1 MSSAP
6 FPSMKSNSV
15 YFVDG
20 SLPDLAAL
28 LAGLPAGAEVHLLT
42 PGQDG
47 MQLLADTLQGRTG
60 MDAIHLLT
68 HGSAGSLSLGSTVL
82 TSANLAYYSAQW
94 ATVQAALSEQGD
106 FLIYGCNVAEGDV
119 GATFIHQLSSLTGA
133 HSGTSGSEV
142 FIGGNYIK
150 LGISAVG
157 FFGTNASKPA
167 GFIGTSAPVV
177 SGAMQPGQVLTANVS
192 SIADADVVA
201 PGATNNQA
209 PSLTGDGAFPAT
221 ALFSTVAVTTV
232 ESGQTIKTLTLSVSG
247 LQNGAL
253 EKLTVDGA
261 LIELS
266 TAITA
271 SITGGTLG
279 GMNYAIAMAGNSPD
293 TATVTLT
300 HTGLTPAQT
309 KTLIEDLALSS
320 DTTAGLRVVTLE
332 SLQYS
337 GGSSTATGLVCLSA
351 TVNVDTTLPGSNHAP
366 TATGD
371 LGAMVA
377 EGALVARTTADLAG
391 TDTEHAGGLKV
402 QLALAPAHGTLF
414 RDVNDNGEMDS
425 GEALDATSK
434 LALADVAAGRIK
446 YLHDGSENTTDS
458 FTFNLS
464 DGLALSDAEPQKA
477 IRQQPSRSPS
487 PRWTMPPPS
496 APRPWAP
503 APRPLAPT
511 PHPWA
516 PALLRWCLPK
526 G

>member
-1 MSSAP
+1 MSSAS

-15 YFVDG
+15 YFVDS

-28 LAGLPAGAEVHLLT
+28 LAGLPVGAEVYLLT

-82 TSANLAYYSAQW
+82 TSANLAHYSAQW
-94 ATVQAALSEQGD
+94 ATVQAALSEQAD

-177 SGAMQPGQVLTANVS
+177 SGAMQPGQVLT
-192 SIADADVVA
+192 
-201 PGATNNQA
+201 
-209 PSLTGDGAFPAT
+209 GDGAFPAT

-279 GMNYAIAMAGNSPD
+279 GVNYAIAMAGNSPD

-337 GGSSTATGLVCLSA
+337 GGSSTATGLVGLSA
-351 TVNVDTTLPGSNHAP
+351 TVNVDTTLPGSNHA
-366 TATGD
+366 ATGD

-414 RDVNDNGEMDS
+414 RDVNGNGEMDS

-446 YLHDGSENTTDS
+446 YLHDGGENTTDS

-464 DGLALSDAEPQKA
+464 DNLALNDAEPQKA
-477 IRQQPSRSPS
+477 IRQPPSRSPS